1 VTRPGTAAPQRP
13 RLHGCIKPF
22 GRRFDLLEVGRARPD
37 LEPRIVRAGVIV
49 LDPLGLRLA
58 LDDLYRETEIAE
70 PVRG

>member
-1 VTRPGTAAPQRP
+1 
-13 RLHGCIKPF
+13 
-22 GRRFDLLEVGRARPD
+22 LLEVGRARPD

-49 LDPLGLRLA
+49 LDPLGRRLA